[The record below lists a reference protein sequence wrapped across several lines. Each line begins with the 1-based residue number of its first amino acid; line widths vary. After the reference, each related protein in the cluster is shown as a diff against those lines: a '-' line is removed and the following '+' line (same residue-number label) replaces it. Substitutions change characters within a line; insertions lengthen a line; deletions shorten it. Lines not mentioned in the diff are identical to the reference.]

1 MQFSLFWPLS
11 LFCVFSFYVLAP
23 SRLDGMPW
31 NRYRKKRRVNET
43 ENERITWTAVHTEMV
58 KSGTFRLTV
67 DQGAIQMWVFFLTFP
82 ESKFQCSTGQFS
94 PQLTWTRVKSCL
106 GLVWYSLLSLFFQPP
121 VKLLTARRRSTYCRE
136 GSESRGKRQAGTF
149 HSCFAI
155 NNDHI
160 FQPAKLSK
168 KEENLVQIQN
178 YFFPFSSLFQIV

>member
-1 MQFSLFWPLS
+1 MNCRTHRNGKIWDFQTY
-11 LFCVFSFYVLAP
+11 CR
-23 SRLDGMPW
+23 SRSYS
-31 NRYRKKRRVNET
+31 NVS
-43 ENERITWTAVHTEMV
+43 V
-58 KSGTFRLTV
+58 
-67 DQGAIQMWVFFLTFP
+67 FLTFP

-168 KEENLVQIQN
+168 KRNIQCRSRTIFFHLVVC
-178 YFFPFSSLFQIV
+178 SKTCSLFFKAQAILQSKKQHEKTNFTAQERTVGRFLIIRTKQLVFIGLII